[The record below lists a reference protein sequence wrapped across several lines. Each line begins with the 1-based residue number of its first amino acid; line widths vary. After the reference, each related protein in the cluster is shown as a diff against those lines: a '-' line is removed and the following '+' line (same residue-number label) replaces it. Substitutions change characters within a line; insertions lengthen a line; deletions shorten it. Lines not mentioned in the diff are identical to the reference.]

1 MSKATLDQYRA
12 NLSEYRPQLTATG
25 KLTRVTGML
34 LEAVGCQT
42 RLGGVCE
49 IVDGEETTE
58 AEVVGFEGER
68 IFMMPVANLGRHRPG
83 ALVKPLPDPQIGVG
97 DAYLGRVIDGNGRPL
112 DGKGPIAT
120 EQNVSVSPPAINPLH
135 RKPISE
141 VLDTGIVAINCLMT
155 VGRGQRIGLFAG
167 SGVGKSVLLGM
178 MTRFTEAE
186 VIIVGLIGERGRE
199 VQEFIEQT
207 LNAKDSGSDQRAI
220 VVAAPADDSPTM
232 KIRASFLATRLAE
245 YYRDKGKDVLL
256 LMDSLTRVAQAQ
268 RQISLAAGEPPSTK
282 GYPPSV
288 FAKIPELVERAGNG
302 EAGGGSITAF
312 YTVLTEGDDP
322 QDPVADSARAILDG
336 HITLSRTL
344 AESGHYPA
352 IDIEASVSRTMPNI
366 VGTPHLELAK
376 KFRQVYARYRQ
387 NEDLI
392 TVGAYTQGS
401 DADLDY
407 AVEKFPNFQQFLQQG
422 MHEGLRLEDSLEKL
436 QTLI

>member
-1 MSKATLDQYRA
+1 
-12 NLSEYRPQLTATG
+12 
-25 KLTRVTGML
+25 ML
-34 LEAVGCQT
+34 IEAVGCQT
-42 RLGGVCE
+42 RLGGICE
-49 IVDGEETTE
+49 IVDGEDSIE
-58 AEVVGFEGER
+58 AEVVGFEGEK
-68 IFMMPVANLGRHRPG
+68 IFMMPVGNLGRLKPG
-83 ALVKPLPDPQIGVG
+83 ALVKPMPDPLIGVG
-97 DAYLGRVIDGNGRPL
+97 DAYLGRVIDGNGKPL
-112 DGKGPIAT
+112 DGRGAIEASSRVKITPDT
-120 EQNVSVSPPAINPLH
+120 INPLH

-141 VLDTGIVAINCLMT
+141 VLDTGIVAINSLMT
-155 VGRGQRIGLFAG
+155 VGRGQRLGLFAG

-178 MTRFTEAE
+178 MTRYTEAD
-186 VIIVGLIGERGRE
+186 VIVVGLIGERGRE
-199 VQEFIEQT
+199 VQEFIEQI
-207 LNAKDSGSDQRAI
+207 LDAKGLTRAI

-245 YYRDKGKDVLL
+245 YYRDQGKDVLL

-282 GYPPSV
+282 GYPPTV

-302 EAGGGSITAF
+302 EPGGGSVTAF

-336 HITLSRTL
+336 HITLSRSL

-366 VGTPHLELAK
+366 VSEEHLQVAK

-392 TVGAYTQGS
+392 TVGAYTVGT
-401 DADLDY
+401 DVDLDY
-407 AVEKFPNFQQFLQQG
+407 AIEKFPLLQQFLQQG
-422 MHEGLRLEDSLEKL
+422 IHEGLRLEESLEKL
-436 QTLI
+436 QALI

>member
-1 MSKATLDQYRA
+1 MSLVKIQQFRD
-12 NLSEYRPQLTATG
+12 NLADYSPELMAVG

-34 LEAVGCQT
+34 LEVVGCQT
-42 RLGGVCE
+42 RLGGICQ
-49 IVDGEETTE
+49 IVDGDESIE

-68 IFMMPVANLGRHRPG
+68 IFMMPVSNIGRLKPG
-83 ALVKPLPDPQIGVG
+83 ALVKSMPDPTIGVG
-97 DAYLGRVIDGNGRPL
+97 DAYLGRVIDGNGLPL
-112 DGKGPIAT
+112 DGKGPIDT
-120 EQNVSVSPPAINPLH
+120 ETTVSVSRPAINPLH

-141 VLDTGIVAINCLMT
+141 VLDTGIVAINSLMT

-186 VIIVGLIGERGRE
+186 VIVVGLIGERGRE
-199 VQEFIEQT
+199 VQEFIEQV
-207 LNAKDSGSDQRAI
+207 LDSKGEQRAI

-245 YYRDKGKDVLL
+245 YYRDQGKDVLL

-302 EAGGGSITAF
+302 EAGGGSVTAF
-312 YTVLTEGDDP
+312 YTVLTEADDP

-336 HITLSRTL
+336 HITLSRRL

-366 VGTPHLELAK
+366 VAESHLGLAK
-376 KFRQVYARYRQ
+376 KFRQTYARYRQ

-392 TVGAYTQGS
+392 TVGAYTSGTDS
-401 DADLDY
+401 DLDY
-407 AVEKFPNFQQFLQQG
+407 AVEKYPNLQQFLQQG
-422 MHEGLRLEDSLEKL
+422 MHEGLRLEDSLENMQNL
-436 QTLI
+436 L